1 MKVLCPSCER
11 LVELVDLRVERG
23 GLIARCPAC
32 GAEQRQELPA
42 RPVTVPSPKA
52 AAKKETE
59 KKTPGK
65 KGKKA
70 PPPPKQEEED
80 ENDEGPTIILLTPTS
95 DAVPLAVAPA
105 KKGKKAPPMQKQAED
120 DENEEG
126 PTIILLTP
134 TSDAVPLAIAPPG
147 TAAPPSRPA
156 EVAKFESAAKPPAI
170 APVAVAPV
178 AAAPLAAPPAPLTPA
193 GPPRRVVDAEFANL
207 LNQLGDVPPP
217 AAPSPQPQVLRPR
230 NTGSTPVIPPSQA
243 GVARGSTIQ
252 IPPGHCP
259 KCITPRTP
267 QALICN
273 ACGLV
278 FANFR
283 AEEHQPSAA
292 LESAWRAL
300 EERWGKQEEHDKFL
314 QMAFNMGELAK
325 AGRLYRIHLAG
336 NFDDPQ
342 AKTALESMVRMASTA
357 AAAAA
362 KTDPAELQR
371 NRRKVLAVSAVLFFV
386 LPIAALLVNFILKA
400 H

>member
-32 GAEQRQELPA
+32 GAEQRQEMPA

-52 AAKKETE
+52 AKAAAAKEPAKKETR
-59 KKTPGK
+59 
-65 KGKKA
+65 KGKKKE
-70 PPPPKQEEED
+70 PPKPEPVDED

-95 DAVPLAVAPA
+95 DMVPLTV
-105 KKGKKAPPMQKQAED
+105 
-120 DENEEG
+120 
-126 PTIILLTP
+126 
-134 TSDAVPLAIAPPG
+134 APPG
-147 TAAPPSRPA
+147 SSALPVRPA
-156 EVAKFESAAKPPAI
+156 EVARFESAAKPPAI
-170 APVAVAPV
+170 APLMPE
-178 AAAPLAAPPAPLTPA
+178 PAP
-193 GPPRRVVDAEFANL
+193 PPRRVVDAEFANL
-207 LNQLGDVPPP
+207 LGQLGNVQPPSPQAVVAPPPPPPP
-217 AAPSPQPQVLRPR
+217 AAQALRPR
-230 NTGSTPVIPPSQA
+230 NTAGTPVVVPPMQP

-292 LESAWRAL
+292 LESAWRGL
-300 EERWGKQEEHDKFL
+300 EDRWNRQDEHEKFL
-314 QMAFNMGELAK
+314 QMAFNMNELAK
-325 AGRLYRIHLAG
+325 AGRLYRIRLTAVP
-336 NFDDPQ
+336 DDVQ
-342 AKTALESMVRMASTA
+342 AKVALEAMVKMASTA

-362 KTDPAELQR
+362 KSDPAEMQR
-371 NRRKVLAVSAVLFFV
+371 NRRKVLAVSAMLFFV
-386 LPIAALLVNFILKA
+386 IPIAALLVNFILKA

>member
-52 AAKKETE
+52 AKAAAAKEPAKKESR
-59 KKTPGK
+59 
-65 KGKKA
+65 KGKKKE
-70 PPPPKQEEED
+70 PPKPEPVDED
-80 ENDEGPTIILLTPTS
+80 ENDEGPTIILLTSTAEAMPPTETR
-95 DAVPLAVAPA
+95 
-105 KKGKKAPPMQKQAED
+105 KGKKKEPPKPEPV
-120 DENEEG
+120 DEGENDEG
-126 PTIILLTP
+126 PTVILLTP
-134 TSDAVPLAIAPPG
+134 TSDAVPLTIAPPG
-147 TAAPPSRPA
+147 SAALPPRPA
-156 EVAKFESAAKPPAI
+156 EVAKFESVAKPPAI
-170 APVAVAPV
+170 APVTVAQPV
-178 AAAPLAAPPAPLTPA
+178 P
-193 GPPRRVVDAEFANL
+193 PPRRVVDAEFANL
-207 LNQLGDVPPP
+207 LDQLGNVQPPPPPPAVAAPPPP
-217 AAPSPQPQVLRPR
+217 AAPAAQALRPR
-230 NTGSTPVIPPSQA
+230 NTAGTPVVVPPMQP

-292 LESAWRAL
+292 LESAWRGL
-300 EERWGKQEEHDKFL
+300 EDRWNRQDEHEKFL
-314 QMAFNMGELAK
+314 QMAFNMNELAK
-325 AGRLYRIHLAG
+325 AGRLYRIRLTAVP
-336 NFDDPQ
+336 DDAQ
-342 AKTALESMVRMASTA
+342 AKVALEAMVKMASTA

-362 KTDPAELQR
+362 KSDPAEMQR
-371 NRRKVLAVSAVLFFV
+371 NRRKVLAVSAMLFFV
-386 LPIAALLVNFILKA
+386 IPIAALLVNFILKA

>member
-23 GLIARCPAC
+23 GLLARCPAC

-52 AAKKETE
+52 VARKETE
-59 KKTPGK
+59 KKATGK

-70 PPPPKQEEED
+70 PPPPKRDDED
-80 ENDEGPTIILLTPTS
+80 ENDEGPTIILLTST
-95 DAVPLAVAPA
+95 DAPPPAIAPA
-105 KKGKKAPPMQKQAED
+105 KKGKKPPPEPKKD
-120 DENEEG
+120 DEDGNEEG

-134 TSDAVPLAIAPPG
+134 SSDAVPLAIARPG
-147 TAAPPSRPA
+147 TAAAPSRPA
-156 EVAKFESAAKPPAI
+156 EVAKFETAAKPPAV

-178 AAAPLAAPPAPLTPA
+178 AVAAPPAPPA
-193 GPPRRVVDAEFANL
+193 ASPPRRVVDAEFANL
-207 LNQLGDVPPP
+207 LDQLGDVPP
-217 AAPSPQPQVLRPR
+217 AAPPAPQPQALRPR

-300 EERWGKQEEHDKFL
+300 EECWGKQDEHDKFL
-314 QMAFNMGELAK
+314 KMAFNMGELAK

-336 NFDDPQ
+336 IPNDAQ
-342 AKTALESMVRMASTA
+342 AKTALESMVKMASTA

>member
-11 LVELVDLRVERG
+11 LVELVDLRVEKG
-23 GLIARCPAC
+23 ALVARCPAC

-52 AAKKETE
+52 AAKEAARKKES
-59 KKTPGK
+59 GK
-65 KGKKA
+65 KKRAA
-70 PPPPKQEEED
+70 PPPPEPADDED

-95 DAVPLAVAPA
+95 DALPLAVAP
-105 KKGKKAPPMQKQAED
+105 
-120 DENEEG
+120 
-126 PTIILLTP
+126 
-134 TSDAVPLAIAPPG
+134 PG
-147 TAAPPSRPA
+147 SAAPPSRPA
-156 EVAKFESAAKPPAI
+156 EVARFESPSRPPAI
-170 APVAVAPV
+170 APLAVAE
-178 AAAPLAAPPAPLTPA
+178 AAPPL
-193 GPPRRVVDAEFANL
+193 RRVVDAEFAQL
-207 LNQLGDVPPP
+207 LGQLGNVHPPAPPPPQPPPP
-217 AAPSPQPQVLRPR
+217 APAQALKPR
-230 NTGSTPVIPPSQA
+230 NTGATAVVVPPTQP

-300 EERWGKQEEHDKFL
+300 EDRWGKQEEHEKFL
-314 QMAFNMGELAK
+314 QMAFNMDELAK
-325 AGRLYRIHLAG
+325 AGRLYRIRLVAVP
-336 NFDDPQ
+336 DDAQ

-362 KTDPAELQR
+362 KTDPAEMQR
-371 NRRKVLAVSAVLFFV
+371 NRRKVLAVSAMLFFV
-386 LPIAALLVNFILKA
+386 IPIAALLVNFLLKA

>member
-52 AAKKETE
+52 AAKASGK
-59 KKTPGK
+59 KKTSGK
-65 KGKKA
+65 KKEPER
-70 PPPPKQEEED
+70 PPPDED

-95 DAVPLAVAPA
+95 DAVPLAVAP
-105 KKGKKAPPMQKQAED
+105 
-120 DENEEG
+120 
-126 PTIILLTP
+126 
-134 TSDAVPLAIAPPG
+134 PG
-147 TAAPPSRPA
+147 SAAPPPRPA
-156 EVAKFESAAKPPAI
+156 EVSRFESPSRPPAI
-170 APVAVAPV
+170 APVTVAET
-178 AAAPLAAPPAPLTPA
+178 APMPK
-193 GPPRRVVDAEFANL
+193 RVVDAEFAHL
-207 LNQLGDVPPP
+207 LNQLGNVHPPTPPAPQPPP
-217 AAPSPQPQVLRPR
+217 APAAQALRPR
-230 NTGSTPVIPPSQA
+230 NTGATPVVPAPQP
-243 GVARGSTIQ
+243 GVTRGSTIQ

-292 LESAWRAL
+292 LESAWRAM
-300 EERWGKQEEHDKFL
+300 EERWSKQDEHEKFL
-314 QMAFNMGELAK
+314 QMAFNMDELAK
-325 AGRLYRIHLAG
+325 AGRLYRIRLAG
-336 NFDDPQ
+336 APDDAQ
-342 AKTALESMVRMASTA
+342 AKAALESMVRMASTA

-362 KTDPAELQR
+362 KSDPAEIQR
-371 NRRKVLAVSAVLFFV
+371 NRRKVLAVSAMLFFV
-386 LPIAALLVNFILKA
+386 IPIAALLVNFILKA

>member
-23 GLIARCPAC
+23 ALVARCPAC

-52 AAKKETE
+52 AAKKEAE
-59 KKTPGK
+59 KKAPGK

-70 PPPPKQEEED
+70 PPPPKVED
-80 ENDEGPTIILLTPTS
+80 ENDEGPTIILLTPSPDAMPPAVTPVKNGKKAPPPKHAVGDENDEGPTVILLTPSS
-95 DAVPLAVAPA
+95 DAVPLAV
-105 KKGKKAPPMQKQAED
+105 
-120 DENEEG
+120 
-126 PTIILLTP
+126 
-134 TSDAVPLAIAPPG
+134 APPG

-156 EVAKFESAAKPPAI
+156 EVARFESAARPPAI

-178 AAAPLAAPPAPLTPA
+178 AVAALAAPPAP
-193 GPPRRVVDAEFANL
+193 PPRRVVDAEFANL
-207 LNQLGDVPPP
+207 LSQLGDVPPP
-217 AAPSPQPQVLRPR
+217 TPPSPPPQALRPR

-300 EERWGKQEEHDKFL
+300 EECWGKQDEHDKFL
-314 QMAFNMGELAK
+314 KMAFNMGELAK
-325 AGRLYRIHLAG
+325 AGRLYRIRLAATP
-336 NFDDPQ
+336 DDPQ
-342 AKTALESMVRMASTA
+342 TKAALESMVKMASTA

-371 NRRKVLAVSAVLFFV
+371 NRRKVLAVSAVLFVV
-386 LPIAALLVNFILKA
+386 LPMAASLVYFILKA